1 MSLKAVL
8 SRYSQ
13 APPLALAITLTSL
26 IPVAT
31 QAADAAAPA
40 VSLTWMPN
48 PEANLAGY
56 KLHFGSSSGNYST
69 VLDVGAVLKAPLP
82 QMILGQTYY
91 VALSAY
97 DTNAREGPLSEELIV
112 TASPPGPVT
121 SPGFAGSSAGQG
133 ELQWSYPKVSNS
145 PADHFTI
152 QSSEDLVTWSPAG
165 SITSA
170 EAVNTDARW
179 FHFRVP
185 FATDKPRQFFRVG
198 AVNAFGKSD

>member
-8 SRYSQ
+8 SRHSQ
-13 APPLALAITLTSL
+13 AFPLALAITLTSL
-26 IPVAT
+26 IPVVT
-31 QAADAAAPA
+31 QATDAAAPA
-40 VSLTWMPN
+40 VSLTWIPN
-48 PEANLAGY
+48 AEANLAGY

-82 QMILGQTYY
+82 PMILGQTYY

-97 DTNAREGPLSEELIV
+97 DTNARESPLSAELIV
-112 TASPPGPVT
+112 TASPPGPVA

-133 ELQWSYPKVSNS
+133 ALQWRYPKVTNS
-145 PADHFTI
+145 PADHFAI

-165 SITSA
+165 SITST
-170 EAVNTDARW
+170 EAVHTDAQW
-179 FHFRVP
+179 LHFRVP
-185 FATDKPRQFFRVG
+185 FATDKTRQFFRVG

>member
-82 QMILGQTYY
+82 PMILGQTYY
-91 VALSAY
+91 VTLSA
-97 DTNAREGPLSEELIV
+97 
-112 TASPPGPVT
+112 
-121 SPGFAGSSAGQG
+121 
-133 ELQWSYPKVSNS
+133 
-145 PADHFTI
+145 
-152 QSSEDLVTWSPAG
+152 
-165 SITSA
+165 
-170 EAVNTDARW
+170 
-179 FHFRVP
+179 
-185 FATDKPRQFFRVG
+185 
-198 AVNAFGKSD
+198 